1 MAAVEADALATRPAA
16 PDAPAARRAK
26 PSDASEAASPALAAP
41 AAPRRARPTAK
52 AALDRRKSA
61 ADRSDADASF
71 RRLLVGL
78 CVCMAFVLLIA
89 LTAART
95 PT

>member
-16 PDAPAARRAK
+16 PAAPAVRRAK
-26 PSDASEAASPALAAP
+26 PSDASGTAPPALAAP
-41 AAPRRARPTAK
+41 AAPRRAKPAAK
-52 AALDRRKSA
+52 AAPDRRKSA
-61 ADRSDADASF
+61 AERPDVDASF

-78 CVCMAFVLLIA
+78 CVCMALVLLIA

-95 PT
+95 PA